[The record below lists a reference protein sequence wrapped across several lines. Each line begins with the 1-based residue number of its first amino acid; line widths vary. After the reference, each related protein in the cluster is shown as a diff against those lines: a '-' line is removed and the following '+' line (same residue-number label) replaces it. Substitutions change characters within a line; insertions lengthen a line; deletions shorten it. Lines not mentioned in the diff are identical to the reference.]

1 MAKTPL
7 ALLLLGALAF
17 AHPVAAAPRSTPSAR
32 LTVGASVV
40 RSCQV
45 DLQDSGS
52 VGVRCT
58 RGTTDR
64 VLVAATAPRIVMLER
79 DGATM
84 RTSIQSARRSTA
96 AETDCF
102 VTLQF

>member
-7 ALLLLGALAF
+7 ALLLLGALAIP
-17 AHPVAAAPRSTPSAR
+17 HPVVAAPRSTPSSR
-32 LTVGASVV
+32 LSVGATVV
-40 RSCQV
+40 RSCHV

-64 VLVAATAPRIVMLER
+64 VLVAAATPRIVTLER

-84 RTSIQSARRSTA
+84 RTSIQSAHASSA
-96 AETDCF
+96 AETDRF

>member
-7 ALLLLGALAF
+7 ALLLLGALAVP
-17 AHPVAAAPRSTPSAR
+17 HPLVAAPRGAASAR

-45 DLQDSGS
+45 DLEDSGS

-84 RTSIQSARRSTA
+84 RTSIRSGSRSTE
-96 AETDCF
+96 AETDRF